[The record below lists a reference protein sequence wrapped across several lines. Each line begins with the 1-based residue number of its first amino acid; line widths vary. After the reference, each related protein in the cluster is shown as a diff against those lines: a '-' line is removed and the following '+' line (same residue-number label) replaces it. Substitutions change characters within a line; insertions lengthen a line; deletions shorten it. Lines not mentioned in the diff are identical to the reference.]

1 MKILMTKR
9 MLCPCC
15 MEEHDVQRIATVESN
30 VFKGI
35 PIEYNAEYY
44 YCDQADEAYADEQ
57 QNISSNCS
65 NSYQI
70 WY

>member
-44 YCDQADEAYADEQ
+44 YCDQADEAYAD
-57 QNISSNCS
+57 
-65 NSYQI
+65 
-70 WY
+70 